1 MLLVRIV
8 FIISFLIRMSPVD
21 GAKKCKASEVRRQ
34 GVKRKAEPE
43 GINVFVPVN
52 LMKCGDREL
61 VYREAVR
68 WAEKNQELVSGL
80 GLREI
85 FGCGFWLREAI
96 ENGLEMPFGALC

>member
-1 MLLVRIV
+1 MERFVASELARGDEKEETQGDEKEET
-8 FIISFLIRMSPVD
+8 R
-21 GAKKCKASEVRRQ
+21 GAKRLKYIIC
-34 GVKRKAEPE
+34 
-43 GINVFVPVN
+43 N
-52 LMKCGDREL
+52 KCGDREL

-68 WAEKNQELVSGL
+68 WTKKNQELVSGL